1 MWPLGT
7 VRYLSV
13 IPKQGREK
21 TIHCEHGEAR
31 GGMIS
36 TWMHFTPVTLCP
48 GFAGIE
54 SQNKFSLQESCVF
67 EKAEAPALLR
77 RK

>member
-1 MWPLGT
+1 
-7 VRYLSV
+7 
-13 IPKQGREK
+13 
-21 TIHCEHGEAR
+21 
-31 GGMIS
+31 MIS

-77 RK
+77 RKLIRHFVLACSQPWYVDLHRNQGLEQF